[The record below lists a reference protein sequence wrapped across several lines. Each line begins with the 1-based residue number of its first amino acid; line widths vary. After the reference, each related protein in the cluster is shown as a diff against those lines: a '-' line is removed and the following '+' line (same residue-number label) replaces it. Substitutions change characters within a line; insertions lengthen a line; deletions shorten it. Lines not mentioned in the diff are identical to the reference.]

1 MNKSIKKCCICSN
14 SETGEFIMIG
24 DNKYHLSCIEKMQ
37 KENQQLKEQQKEFI
51 DYLDAIISHLE
62 NDIKYYENNY
72 TPTGK
77 YLKATRTNQYNCL
90 LQTKAKYEEILS
102 KLVEIDQI
110 EKR

>member
-1 MNKSIKKCCICSN
+1 MDNRTIEEVRNNETKLIK
-14 SETGEFIMIG
+14 E
-24 DNKYHLSCIEKMQ
+24 IEILE

-90 LQTKAKYEEILS
+90 LQMKAKYEEILS
-102 KLVEIDQI
+102 KI